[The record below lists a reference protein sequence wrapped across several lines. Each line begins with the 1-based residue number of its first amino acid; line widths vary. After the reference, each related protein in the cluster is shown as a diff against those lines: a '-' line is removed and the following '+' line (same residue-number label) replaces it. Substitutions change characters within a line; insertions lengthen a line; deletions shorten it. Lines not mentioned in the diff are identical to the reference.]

1 MRLLILLLA
10 VSPVFASVEATVAT
24 TAVIEPIQ
32 RALALIE
39 TGDMSAVREQLIE
52 AAAVPG
58 PRPAVVSAALGKGL
72 MACGAWAEAVQALED
87 AKVTG
92 EAIPDL
98 DYRLGVAYF
107 HVKRDADCVAALS
120 GELDSDE
127 AKAGARYYLGLALAR
142 LGRTAEAR
150 AQLLR
155 KPERKPVESERETRD
170 INAFLYE

>member
-1 MRLLILLLA
+1 
-10 VSPVFASVEATVAT
+10 
-24 TAVIEPIQ
+24 
-32 RALALIE
+32 
-39 TGDMSAVREQLIE
+39 
-52 AAAVPG
+52 
-58 PRPAVVSAALGKGL
+58 

-92 EAIPDL
+92 EPIPDL

-120 GELDSDE
+120 GELESDE

-155 KPERKPVESERETRD
+155 KTEPKPVEAAPEARD